1 MKKFLRPLLC
11 GGLLAAVLCTPSLAA
26 EQGAAIPLLVNG
38 EEAVFPDA
46 APVLR
51 GDAIDVPVV
60 ATFQAL
66 GYEVAWDEASQT
78 ITASRE
84 GGTAVTLTIGENAAA
99 GANDSVYLDQAP
111 YVDTATWRTYIP
123 ADALDALLDENYRVA
138 VDYGW
143 TTDSAGGLV
152 MSQANMAVIVDDID
166 AILAANPETYE
177 RMDQYMEYA
186 QKYSQG
192 TFRVNGSISMSMSDP
207 ASTRVDLG
215 GDYNMLTNQTAMQ
228 FDTDLSIETKID
240 GAELS
245 IPNMDMDLR
254 CDLETGMLYFQ
265 SQAITASD
273 TWYALD
279 MKALYNEMYGPDFY
293 EELLALA
300 NASEDMT
307 FTQSLEEILKSDALP
322 LTRDLTTSEYL
333 EIFNHILGDSA
344 FVKEGSTYTS
354 TPLDLNEDGT
364 RFLMTFQLYTSGGQV
379 NGYGLEMVISD
390 SEENAMTLTTEMRG
404 NKMEMAMDFQ
414 MPGLFTMTMEI
425 DGTYQ
430 STSSSPVTEPPAGAT
445 VVDLMELLT
454 GSTAPAPEPAA
465 EA

>member
-1 MKKFLRPLLC
+1 
-11 GGLLAAVLCTPSLAA
+11 
-26 EQGAAIPLLVNG
+26 
-38 EEAVFPDA
+38 
-46 APVLR
+46 
-51 GDAIDVPVV
+51 
-60 ATFQAL
+60 
-66 GYEVAWDEASQT
+66 
-78 ITASRE
+78 
-84 GGTAVTLTIGENAAA
+84 
-99 GANDSVYLDQAP
+99 
-111 YVDTATWRTYIP
+111 
-123 ADALDALLDENYRVA
+123 
-138 VDYGW
+138 
-143 TTDSAGGLV
+143 
-152 MSQANMAVIVDDID
+152 
-166 AILAANPETYE
+166 
-177 RMDQYMEYA
+177 
-186 QKYSQG
+186 
-192 TFRVNGSISMSMSDP
+192 MSDP

-344 FVKEGSTYTS
+344 FVKEGST
-354 TPLDLNEDGT
+354 
-364 RFLMTFQLYTSGGQV
+364 
-379 NGYGLEMVISD
+379 
-390 SEENAMTLTTEMRG
+390 
-404 NKMEMAMDFQ
+404 
-414 MPGLFTMTMEI
+414 
-425 DGTYQ
+425 
-430 STSSSPVTEPPAGAT
+430 
-445 VVDLMELLT
+445 
-454 GSTAPAPEPAA
+454 
-465 EA
+465 

>member
-1 MKKFLRPLLC
+1 
-11 GGLLAAVLCTPSLAA
+11 
-26 EQGAAIPLLVNG
+26 
-38 EEAVFPDA
+38 
-46 APVLR
+46 
-51 GDAIDVPVV
+51 
-60 ATFQAL
+60 
-66 GYEVAWDEASQT
+66 
-78 ITASRE
+78 
-84 GGTAVTLTIGENAAA
+84 
-99 GANDSVYLDQAP
+99 
-111 YVDTATWRTYIP
+111 
-123 ADALDALLDENYRVA
+123 
-138 VDYGW
+138 
-143 TTDSAGGLV
+143 

-192 TFRVNGSISMSMSDP
+192 TFRVNGSISMSMTDP
-207 ASTRVDLG
+207 TSTRVDLG

-307 FTQSLEEILKSDALP
+307 FTQSLEEILKSDAL
-322 LTRDLTTSEYL
+322 
-333 EIFNHILGDSA
+333 
-344 FVKEGSTYTS
+344 
-354 TPLDLNEDGT
+354 
-364 RFLMTFQLYTSGGQV
+364 
-379 NGYGLEMVISD
+379 
-390 SEENAMTLTTEMRG
+390 
-404 NKMEMAMDFQ
+404 
-414 MPGLFTMTMEI
+414 
-425 DGTYQ
+425 
-430 STSSSPVTEPPAGAT
+430 
-445 VVDLMELLT
+445 
-454 GSTAPAPEPAA
+454 APHP
-465 EA
+465 